1 MEWAVPRGGRDK
13 RYALHPPHVP
23 ADPAEVLQLID
34 AGKSGVP
41 RAPLSFA
48 KRTGSFPDDELQRDK
63 VNQRTSNLVSDVLSS
78 DCR

>member
-1 MEWAVPRGGRDK
+1 MGWAVPRGGRDK
-13 RYALHPPHVP
+13 RYALHPPMSLP
-23 ADPAEVLQLID
+23 TLQEVLQLID
-34 AGKSGVP
+34 AGKPGVP